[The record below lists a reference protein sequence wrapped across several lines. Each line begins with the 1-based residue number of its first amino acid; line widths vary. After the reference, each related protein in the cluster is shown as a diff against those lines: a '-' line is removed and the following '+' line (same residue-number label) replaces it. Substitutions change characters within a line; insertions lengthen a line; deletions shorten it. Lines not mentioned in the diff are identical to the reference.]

1 MKFFLQKEIRKC
13 KRDESIIKES
23 IAQMK
28 NKMIKSHK
36 TRKHKKEDEE
46 FSKYP

>member
-1 MKFFLQKEIRKC
+1 MWKGWKYC
-13 KRDESIIKES
+13 KREQQN
-23 IAQMK
+23 AQMK